1 MKTKNL
7 LLTSLFL
14 LTAAS
19 LSSCNT
25 TQNEADV
32 LVVGM
37 ECAYAPFNW
46 TETSQTDTNV
56 AISNIPGA
64 YAEGYDVQVARII
77 ADELDL
83 ELQIKSLSWD
93 ALINE
98 LNAGSI
104 DAIIAGMSPT
114 PERLESINF
123 TSSYYESTHVMLV
136 NKNSTYADASS
147 LDDFAGATVIGQ
159 TGTIYAD
166 LVEQLTL
173 ISQAKENI
181 ESLSTEVISLKS
193 VLENN
198 QNRGKF
204 GEFALERILFSIF
217 GDAKDGVYEF
227 QYKLKNYDEN
237 ERPDAV
243 IFLPEPNKLLCIDS
257 KFPFADYRGIIEAT
271 SDEERET
278 CQKGF
283 GMAVKKHITDI
294 ANKYIIKNTTAEYA
308 LMFVPSD
315 AVFGY
320 INSQL
325 INVVEYARS
334 KNVILTSPSTLQP
347 ILATINLVKIQYER
361 KKNIDNILKSI
372 NALSKKFT
380 QFTNGWDQLSK
391 TVAKLDEHRMAVD
404 KNVRNL
410 SEQFDKIE
418 SVKVIEMNNNEE

>member
-166 LVEQLTL
+166 LVEQAVEHGAVAGQNLATVPL
-173 ISQAKENI
+173 NVNAVLNGTADATIVEEPVAKGIISQNPNLTYVV
-181 ESLSTEVISLKS
+181 LSEGGFVVSDEDRIVSIGVRKDYELTEEINN
-193 VLENN
+193 VLENTLTA
-198 QNRGKF
+198 QVR
-204 GEFALERILFSIF
+204 EQLMTQA
-217 GDAKDGVYEF
+217 
-227 QYKLKNYDEN
+227 
-237 ERPDAV
+237 
-243 IFLPEPNKLLCIDS
+243 
-257 KFPFADYRGIIEAT
+257 IEKAP
-271 SDEERET
+271 SDE
-278 CQKGF
+278 
-283 GMAVKKHITDI
+283 
-294 ANKYIIKNTTAEYA
+294 
-308 LMFVPSD
+308 
-315 AVFGY
+315 
-320 INSQL
+320 
-325 INVVEYARS
+325 
-334 KNVILTSPSTLQP
+334 
-347 ILATINLVKIQYER
+347 
-361 KKNIDNILKSI
+361 
-372 NALSKKFT
+372 
-380 QFTNGWDQLSK
+380 
-391 TVAKLDEHRMAVD
+391 
-404 KNVRNL
+404 
-410 SEQFDKIE
+410 
-418 SVKVIEMNNNEE
+418 

>member
-1 MKTKNL
+1 MEYAIL
-7 LLTSLFL
+7 ALCIVIVGL
-14 LTAAS
+14 
-19 LSSCNT
+19 
-25 TQNEADV
+25 
-32 LVVGM
+32 LVVIILM
-37 ECAYAPFNW
+37 KNKKTEETTKFDDSSLIKSQAEFNG
-46 TETSQTDTNV
+46 EIRSKLD
-56 AISNIPGA
+56 GLK
-64 YAEGYDVQVARII
+64 G
-77 ADELDL
+77 DL
-83 ELQIKSLSWD
+83 ENYLQKSIKDEIITLK
-93 ALINE
+93 NE
-98 LNAGSI
+98 LNDSNTTNRKTI
-104 DAIIAGMSPT
+104 EEFKTNITENLNNKFQDINEKLNEKIVEILKNT
-114 PERLESINF
+114 QTTLEGGF
-123 TSSYYESTHVMLV
+123 EKTSKS
-136 NKNSTYADASS
+136 
-147 LDDFAGATVIGQ
+147 
-159 TGTIYAD
+159 YAD

>member
-25 TQNEADV
+25 TQNETDV

-136 NKNSTYADASS
+136 NKNSTYAEASS

-166 LVEQLTL
+166 LVEQAVEHGAVAGQNLATVPL
-173 ISQAKENI
+173 NVNAVLNGTADATIVEEPVAKGIISQNPNLTYVV
-181 ESLSTEVISLKS
+181 LSEGGFVVSDEDRIVSIGVRKDYELTEEINN
-193 VLENN
+193 VLENTLTA
-198 QNRGKF
+198 QVR
-204 GEFALERILFSIF
+204 EQLMTQA
-217 GDAKDGVYEF
+217 
-227 QYKLKNYDEN
+227 
-237 ERPDAV
+237 
-243 IFLPEPNKLLCIDS
+243 
-257 KFPFADYRGIIEAT
+257 IEKAP
-271 SDEERET
+271 SDE
-278 CQKGF
+278 
-283 GMAVKKHITDI
+283 
-294 ANKYIIKNTTAEYA
+294 
-308 LMFVPSD
+308 
-315 AVFGY
+315 
-320 INSQL
+320 
-325 INVVEYARS
+325 
-334 KNVILTSPSTLQP
+334 
-347 ILATINLVKIQYER
+347 
-361 KKNIDNILKSI
+361 
-372 NALSKKFT
+372 
-380 QFTNGWDQLSK
+380 
-391 TVAKLDEHRMAVD
+391 
-404 KNVRNL
+404 
-410 SEQFDKIE
+410 
-418 SVKVIEMNNNEE
+418 